1 MESFGILVDFML
13 HKDRSVPKGSNF
25 ILMIFFKASK
35 MVGCNLVRQSDM
47 PFEFYVGACST
58 FKTPKEKV
66 LMCFDAHYGKKRCDR
81 LVKKEINDSH
91 FFLAL
96 MVKRSKDSRQ
106 QNAIIM

>member
-1 MESFGILVDFML
+1 
-13 HKDRSVPKGSNF
+13 
-25 ILMIFFKASK
+25 